1 MKTGQSERSDNRIF
15 YRLGLVLVWAA
26 VWEILALLVDSE
38 LILPGPV
45 STLKAL
51 SGLIVTGEFWM
62 NVIWTMLRVAL
73 GIVISF
79 AAGCACASIA
89 SRNRAFREFIS
100 LPVSFFKSIPV
111 MAIIIYVILVV
122 KADWVA
128 VVVCFFMCFPISYTN
143 ILNGLLGVRKEY
155 DELGTIL
162 GMNRHQKRVL
172 ITMPQ
177 LKPGV
182 RSSLDLITGMSW
194 KVVVASE
201 VLAIPKHSIG
211 YQMLNSKYYLD
222 TPELFSYIIVLI
234 VLSAVLGKVV
244 SFTVDML
251 QNEETKSIRKMLVK
265 PEGQNT
271 TGSDEAVKV
280 ELKGVSKCFDS
291 ADGTHKEVLQGLD
304 MDLEEGITALAGP
317 SGRGKTT
324 VARLISGLEVP
335 DSGTVSV
342 KPRYKTAV
350 LFQEDRLLP
359 WLTVEENMMTAFLGR
374 KEDFDGMIQQIKDMA
389 EKLEIEQSLTKYPE
403 ELSGGMAHRA
413 AIGRALL
420 SDSRLMILD
429 EPFRGLDEDLRD
441 RIIDKVMPDIR
452 RNREGLGRTVLLIS
466 HDMEVAES
474 ISDKMIRLE

>member
-26 VWEILALLVDSE
+26 VWGILALLVDNE

-244 SFTVDML
+244 SFAVDML

-324 VARLISGLEVP
+324 VARMISGLEVP